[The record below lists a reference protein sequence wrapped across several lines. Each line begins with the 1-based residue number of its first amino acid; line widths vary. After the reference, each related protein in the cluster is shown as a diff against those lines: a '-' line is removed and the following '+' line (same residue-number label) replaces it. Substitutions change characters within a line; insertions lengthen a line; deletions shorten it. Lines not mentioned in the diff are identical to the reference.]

1 MPRQARK
8 KSVTQTYHVVI
19 KGAGHVMDGRY
30 FSEPVDTAGY
40 LLRAV
45 RYIHFNPTK
54 AGLESSPGTDYPW
67 SSFFDYQRDSAKLAD
82 TEQVLSLTGGRET
95 FLEMHNYM
103 VEEECLDIDKCRKRV
118 PDDVA
123 VDIILQQCKCDSVKE
138 LQEFPQ
144 DERNQIMVLLYK
156 KGISIR
162 QLSRLTGIPK
172 GVIERAI
179 NKALKIETKEAS
191 LK

>member
-82 TEQVLSLTGGRET
+82 TEQVLSIVRE
-95 FLEMHNYM
+95 L
-103 VEEECLDIDKCRKRV
+103 
-118 PDDVA
+118 
-123 VDIILQQCKCDSVKE
+123 
-138 LQEFPQ
+138 
-144 DERNQIMVLLYK
+144 
-156 KGISIR
+156 
-162 QLSRLTGIPK
+162 
-172 GVIERAI
+172 
-179 NKALKIETKEAS
+179 
-191 LK
+191 